1 MAWPA
6 PSLGWPLE
14 ASGDARPRGM
24 TVSDPRGS
32 QTKSGLQLVRS
43 AKRGVREDSPYC
55 SRSVTE
61 SHAERMTGFH
71 ADALTPSGETSE
83 RLWRT
88 FAHLE
93 RREWGKQA
101 FPPTYFRKRLRRR
114 DAVIVVLSARD
125 GDIAGFITAI
135 PDASAPGALYVEDTL
150 VDVPYR
156 GRGLVALM
164 SRALEDEGRRRG
176 YRYLT
181 RDAAIRNGYADKLER
196 AYAGRVLERFDHPSP
211 YGPQRY
217 LKLAL

>member
-1 MAWPA
+1 MNELRAEIVG
-6 PSLGWPLE
+6 PS
-14 ASGDARPRGM
+14 R
-24 TVSDPRGS
+24 
-32 QTKSGLQLVRS
+32 
-43 AKRGVREDSPYC
+43 
-55 SRSVTE
+55 
-61 SHAERMTGFH
+61 
-71 ADALTPSGETSE
+71 ETSE
-83 RLWRT
+83 RLWHT
-88 FAHLE
+88 FAELE
-93 RREWGKQA
+93 RREWGKRA

-114 DAVIVVLSARD
+114 DAVIVVLRAPD
-125 GDIAGFITAI
+125 GDIVGFITAI
-135 PDASAPGALYVEDTL
+135 PDASTPGALYVEDTL

-196 AYAGRVLERFDHPSP
+196 AYAGRVLERRDHPSA